1 MAVFGVV
8 GYTKGFIP
16 AKLGFQ
22 RKPKPERTET
32 MVQINI
38 MRMDRVIGFAAEE
51 LKKYLWMMMPED
63 GEPQILYR
71 PQENTG
77 FRLGLLEDFDL
88 ANEAKDSR
96 LDDVVHID
104 TDQTGGILAGSNA
117 RSVLFAVYRLL
128 KENGC
133 RWLYPGVD
141 GEYIPMTQLRP
152 VYYHKLADHRFRGM
166 CNEGAENQQAMLET
180 IDFYAKLELNVYMLE
195 FDTPFIYYDRYYSHP
210 FNEDNRTPEPV
221 HPMQV
226 KQWKRQCEAEIS
238 KRGLQFHDM
247 GHGWTAE
254 PFGLDSTGGWKPS
267 DQVLTGQQRESI
279 AMLGGVRE
287 LFGGVA
293 LNTNLCM
300 SNPRVRTTM
309 ATGIADYAAKH
320 RNVDYLHVWLADG
333 SRNHC
338 ECEECRKARPSDY
351 YLMIMNELD
360 EILTARNLDTR
371 IVFIVYVDTMFS
383 PLGVRIQNPE
393 RFSLLYA
400 PIHRSYSS
408 SIREDSRIPEEPAYI
423 RNGWEL
429 PASAE
434 ANLAFLRAWQ
444 KNWKGTSF
452 SYEYHFW
459 KHQFFD
465 PGGLYISR
473 RIYEDIRSLS
483 LMGLDGYVEDGS
495 QRSFFPN
502 GFAMYVYAQ
511 TLLDRS
517 SSFEEMARDYFSCAY
532 GESWEQVLA
541 YFRQVSDLF
550 DFSFVSGELSKDP
563 TRSDHYD
570 PEKAE
575 ALLSA
580 GILAEAGRTIAQ
592 HNSVLPHRVQTV
604 SMKLLLRHSEYIQGI
619 AEFLREKAMGHD
631 AAALE
636 ALEDFRRSFGRHEV
650 ELERYFDH
658 FIAFRAF
665 RMLIDKP
672 AIKAE
677 EGT

>member
-1 MAVFGVV
+1 MLQ
-8 GYTKGFIP
+8 I
-16 AKLGFQ
+16 Q
-22 RKPKPERTET
+22 T
-32 MVQINI
+32 M
-38 MRMDRVIGFAAEE
+38 RHDRVLAFAAEE
-51 LKKYLWMMMPED
+51 LKKYLWMMMPEG
-63 GEPQILYR
+63 GEPEIALCR
-71 PQENTG
+71 DGNVG
-77 FRLGLLEDFDL
+77 FRLGLLEDFGL
-88 ANEAKDSR
+88 PNEGQDPL

-104 TDQTGGILAGSNA
+104 TDEKGGILAGSNS

-141 GEYIPMTQLRP
+141 GECIPVTSLHP
-152 VYYHKLADHRFRGM
+152 VRYHKLADHRFRGM
-166 CNEGAENQQAMLET
+166 CNEGAESQQAMLET

-195 FDTPFIYYDRYYSHP
+195 FDTPHIYYDRYYSHP
-210 FNEDNRTPEPV
+210 FNEENRPPEPV
-221 HPMQV
+221 SPQQV

-254 PFGLDSTGGWKPS
+254 PFGLSSTEGWKATH
-267 DQVLTGQQRESI
+267 QVLTEDQRECL

-309 ATGIADYAAKH
+309 ARGIADYAEKH

-338 ECEECRKARPSDY
+338 ECEACQKARPSDF

-360 EILTARNLDTR
+360 EILTERGLDTR

-383 PLGVRIQNPE
+383 PQQVQIRNE
-393 RFSLLYA
+393 KRFSLLYA
-400 PIHRSYSS
+400 PIHRSYSTS
-408 SIREDSRIPEEPAYI
+408 VSAESVIPEEPAYI
-423 RNGWEL
+423 RNRWER
-429 PASAE
+429 PVSAE
-434 ANLAFLRAWQ
+434 ANLSFLRAWQ
-444 KNWKGTSF
+444 KHWKGAGF

-465 PGGLYISR
+465 PGAMYISR
-473 RIYEDIRSLS
+473 RIYEDVRSLKF
-483 LMGLDGYVEDGS
+483 MGLDGYVEDGS

-511 TLLDRS
+511 TLLCRD
-517 SSFEEMARDYFSCAY
+517 SSFDEMVRDYFSHAY
-532 GESWEQVLA
+532 GENWQQVLR
-541 YFRQVSDLF
+541 YFRQVSELF
-550 DFSFVSGELSKDP
+550 DFSYVSGE
-563 TRSDHYD
+563 RSENPAKGSHYS
-570 PEKAE
+570 PRKAQE
-575 ALLSA
+575 LTQAA
-580 GILAEAGRTIAQ
+580 ALAEEGMSIVREAKGQ
-592 HNSVLPHRVQTV
+592 MPRVQRV
-604 SMKLLLRHSEYIQGI
+604 SIHLLRRHTEYIQ
-619 AEFLREKAMGHD
+619 AMAAFLREKALGND

-636 ALEDFRRSFGRHEV
+636 ILDGFRSSFGRYEV

-665 RMLIDKP
+665 KMLIEKP
-672 AIKAE
+672 TTNLE